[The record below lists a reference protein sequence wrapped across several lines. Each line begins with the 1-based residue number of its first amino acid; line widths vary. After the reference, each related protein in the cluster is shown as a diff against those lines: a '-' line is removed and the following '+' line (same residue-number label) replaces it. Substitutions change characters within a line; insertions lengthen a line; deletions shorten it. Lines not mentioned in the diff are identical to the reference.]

1 MKTLIFAGSPRRNGD
16 TMALV
21 NEFICHLNGEYLII
35 DSYNC
40 NIGPCIDCRYCRKN
54 KGCSLNDK
62 MQEVYDYIQQCD
74 NVLIASPLYFSELT
88 GQLLSITS
96 RLQTYFCARFFRK
109 EIPIKKAKKGGVILV
124 GGGDG
129 SVEKAYNTA
138 RVLLHHMNVIDIA
151 PVVYSHKTN
160 DIPTCKDVNAMKCSK
175 DLAVFFN
182 GGH

>member
-1 MKTLIFAGSPRRNGD
+1 MKTLILIGSPRENGD

-21 NEFICHLNGEYLII
+21 KEFICHLNGEYIII

-40 NIGPCIDCRYCRKN
+40 NIRPCIDCRYCWKN
-54 KGCSLNDK
+54 VGCSIKDE
-62 MQEVYDYIQQCD
+62 MQEVYDYIQQSD

-88 GQLLSITS
+88 GQLLSVMS
-96 RLQTYFCARFFRK
+96 RLQTYFCSRFFRK
-109 EIPIKKAKKGGVILV
+109 EVPIKKAKKGGVILV

-129 SVEKAYNTA
+129 SIEKAYNTA
-138 RVLLHHMNVIDIA
+138 CVLLRHMNAIDIA

-160 DIPTCKDVNAMKCSK
+160 DTPSCEDVNAMKCSK

-182 GGH
+182 GNL